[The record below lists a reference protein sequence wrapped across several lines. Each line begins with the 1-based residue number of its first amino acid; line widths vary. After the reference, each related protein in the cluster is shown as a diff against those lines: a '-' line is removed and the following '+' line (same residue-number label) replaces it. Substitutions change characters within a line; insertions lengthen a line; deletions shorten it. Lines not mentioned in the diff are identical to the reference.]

1 MKSSIL
7 ANSVAV
13 AAIIMASV
21 LLSGKAEINLQHH
34 MNLPAEMSN
43 KNTIEVTHPRHF
55 FNDWFGIGGAQIDIR
70 LSNEIKGTDTVKD
83 IGRVLQ
89 EAKEGDTV
97 IIHIV
102 GVGGQVD
109 TVMYLINNIKA
120 TKAHTIMMVEGPS
133 YSGHAY
139 IAAAGNELHMLPYSF
154 LMYHTSSGYGTDCSK
169 QKGTDRT
176 VPNSE
181 HCQAFMDTHLYEV
194 KSYLDSIFFLTKFEK
209 LYIQTGHDVYIT
221 AEEYHKR
228 TGM

>member
-34 MNLPAEMSN
+34 MNLPAEFSN
-43 KNTIEVTHPRHF
+43 KSTIEITHNRHF
-55 FNDWFGIGGAQIDIR
+55 FDSWFNTGSKQIDIR

-83 IGRVLQ
+83 IARVLQ
-89 EAKEGDTV
+89 EATEKDTV
-97 IIHIV
+97 IFHIV
-102 GVGGQVD
+102 GIGGEVD
-109 TVMYLINNIKA
+109 TVMYLINNIKT
-120 TKAHTIMMVEGPS
+120 TKAHTIMIVEGPS

-139 IAAAGNELHMLPYSF
+139 IAASGDELHMMPYSF

-169 QKGTDRT
+169 KTGTDRT

-181 HCQAFMDTHLYEV
+181 HCQAFMDTHLFEV
-194 KSYLDSIFFLTKFEK
+194 NSYLDSIYFLTRLEK
-209 LYIQTGHDVYIT
+209 IYIETGHDVYIT

-228 TGM
+228 TGQ

>member
-34 MNLPAEMSN
+34 MNLPAEFTN
-43 KNTIEVTHPRHF
+43 KNTIEVTYKNFLH
-55 FNDWFGIGGAQIDIR
+55 IGGRQIDIR
-70 LSNEIKGTDTVKD
+70 LSNEIKGPDSVKD
-83 IGRVLQ
+83 IARVLQ
-89 EAKEGDTV
+89 EAKSNDTV
-97 IIHIV
+97 IVHIV

-109 TVMYLINNIKA
+109 TVMYLINNIKS
-120 TKAHTIMMVEGPS
+120 TKAHTIMSVEGPS

-139 IAAAGNELHMLPYSF
+139 IAAAGDELHMMPYSF

-169 QKGTDRT
+169 QKGKDRT

-181 HCQAFMDTHLYEV
+181 HCQAFMDTHLSEV
-194 KSYLDSIFFLTKFEK
+194 NNYLDSIYFLMPLEK
-209 LYIQTGHDVYIT
+209 IAIKTGHDIYIT
-221 AEEYHKR
+221 SEEYSKR
-228 TGM
+228 TGQ